1 MYGEEPV
8 MKYIITGG
16 AGFIGSHVAEHLVL
30 KGHEIV
36 IIDNL
41 SSGAEKNIS
50 SFKHKKNCT
59 FIMGSVTDRQLL
71 RKYLVD
77 ADGIFHHAALVSVPL
92 SLDNPELTNETNIT
106 GTLRVL
112 TAARD
117 SGIKKL
123 VFASSAAIYGD
134 RNTPPQKET
143 MKPEP
148 QSPYAISKLAGE
160 EYCSVFS
167 KEYGLPSVSLR
178 YFNVFGPRQ
187 NPSSEYAAVIPR
199 FIVQNL
205 NGQAPTIF
213 GDGMQSRDFVY
224 VEDVVQANICAMES
238 DVQGVFNISG
248 GKGISINDLAVSIGQ
263 IVGNNKRPLYSEPR
277 PGDVKESYADI
288 SKAKKL
294 LNFTPKYTLIAGLQK
309 TISWHMKNA

>member
-1 MYGEEPV
+1 
-8 MKYIITGG
+8 
-16 AGFIGSHVAEHLVL
+16 
-30 KGHEIV
+30 
-36 IIDNL
+36 
-41 SSGAEKNIS
+41 
-50 SFKHKKNCT
+50 
-59 FIMGSVTDRQLL
+59 MGSVTDRQLL